1 MNKTNI
7 NNKYPDW
14 TIRIARW
21 FNIIVLI
28 CSLVIFLVLSIEVLE
43 GSSYIPNNWY
53 LRIQL
58 IICIIFLLDFIY
70 LFIISNNRKKYL
82 LRNFLFLIVSIPYI
96 NITHWVNIPVD
107 PFYQI
112 LLKAIVL
119 IRGGYG
125 LVIMITWFNQSKIS
139 NLLYSYIAILLGCT
153 YFGSLAF
160 YTLEKATNPG
170 IKDFSD
176 SIWWACMDVT
186 TVGCSIEPT
195 TPEGRILAVVLAI
208 LGMSMFPILTAYIT
222 NKFQKSIN
230 NHDHK

>member
-1 MNKTNI
+1 
-7 NNKYPDW
+7 
-14 TIRIARW
+14 
-21 FNIIVLI
+21 
-28 CSLVIFLVLSIEVLE
+28 
-43 GSSYIPNNWY
+43 
-53 LRIQL
+53 
-58 IICIIFLLDFIY
+58 
-70 LFIISNNRKKYL
+70 
-82 LRNFLFLIVSIPYI
+82 
-96 NITHWVNIPVD
+96 
-107 PFYQI
+107 
-112 LLKAIVL
+112 
-119 IRGGYG
+119 
-125 LVIMITWFNQSKIS
+125 MITWFNQSKIS